1 MNERY
6 EIFKKLNEESL
17 ELYKA
22 KNADYGNSFS
32 KSYKEFGLTAPIIRM
47 SDKLERLK
55 TLSKQDAKVKDE
67 SIKDTLIDLSNYAFM
82 TVIEMECESN
92 DFIFSPLTDYE
103 KTLINLNR
111 KGMEYKL
118 NEEYTEGRKLNI

>member
-6 EIFKKLNEESL
+6 ELFKKLNEESL

-67 SIKDTLIDLSNYAFM
+67 SIKDTLIDLSNYAFI

-92 DFIFSPLTDYE
+92 DFIFSHLTDY
-103 KTLINLNR
+103 KKRPITLNR
-111 KGMEYKL
+111 KGIERKL